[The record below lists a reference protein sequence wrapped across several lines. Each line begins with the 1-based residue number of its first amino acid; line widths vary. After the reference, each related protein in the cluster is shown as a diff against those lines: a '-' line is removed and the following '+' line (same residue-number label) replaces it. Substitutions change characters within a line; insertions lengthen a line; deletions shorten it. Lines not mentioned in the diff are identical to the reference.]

1 MKYRTVG
8 GTGIR
13 VSEIGFG
20 TWGLGGDAA
29 GSIAYGPVD
38 RAEAVAAL
46 VAAEQRGINFFDTA
60 DLYGAGRSEEV
71 LREAFGGRR
80 SSVVIASKAGM
91 LDPAGNQD
99 FSARHLRHA
108 LEGSL
113 RRLGS
118 DYIDLYQLHSPPAA
132 AITQADGPLA
142 TLAEFKSDGKVR
154 AIGVSVRSPEDGLT
168 VARRRLADCIQ
179 VNFNLLDQRALDSG
193 LFAECARQGIGL
205 IARTPLCFGFLT
217 GQYRAD
223 QAYAASDHRSR
234 WSDAQREK
242 WASGPKL
249 FAKWRSTTSET
260 GAQFALRFC
269 LSFPEV
275 TSTIPGML
283 TRPHVEEN
291 SAASAL
297 GPLPAAALAEIN
309 SLYRQHEFFV
319 R

>member
-20 TWGLGGDAA
+20 TWGLGGDVA

-38 RAEAVAAL
+38 RGESVAAL
-46 VAAEQRGINFFDTA
+46 AAAEQKGINFFDTA

-71 LREAFGGRR
+71 LREAFGSRR

-91 LDPAGNQD
+91 LDPAGKQD
-99 FSARHLRHA
+99 FSAQHLRQA

-113 RRLGS
+113 RRLGTE
-118 DYIDLYQLHSPPAA
+118 YIDLYQLHSPPAA
-132 AITQADGPLA
+132 TILRADGPLA
-142 TLAEFKSDGKVR
+142 TMAEFKSAGKIR

-168 VARRRLADCIQ
+168 VVRARLADCIQ

-193 LFAECARQGIGL
+193 LFAECARQGVGL

-234 WSDAQREK
+234 WSGAQREK
-242 WASGPKL
+242 WASGPEL
-249 FAKWRSTTSET
+249 FSRWRSSSSET

-269 LSFPEV
+269 LSFPEI

-283 TRPHVEEN
+283 TASHVEDN
-291 SAASAL
+291 SAASDL
-297 GPLPAAALAEIN
+297 GSLPGAALAEIN